1 MQIGILGLAGAGKD
15 TAAQIISRIT
25 GLPIHRYADPLKVAT
40 RKVFG
45 RNFDNRDVKE
55 VPVPFYGHKIED
67 RAIEAAMDLCC
78 DLGFQGAKADKFQE
92 LFFEVMCLPMMS
104 PRQFQQLLGT
114 DVCRA
119 VDADCFIKTM
129 PKVAV
134 IPDVRFENE
143 LAYDLNILINRDV
156 PSVSLHKSEAF
167 VKEVLND
174 PTFYDD
180 IVVVD
185 NNGSMKDLE
194 TNLKGL
200 L

>member
-25 GLPIHRYADPLKVAT
+25 GLPIHRYADPLKVAA

-67 RAIEAAMDLCC
+67 RAIEAAMDLCR

-119 VDADCFIKTM
+119 VDEDCFIKAM
-129 PKVAV
+129 PKDAV

-143 LAYDLNILINRDV
+143 LAYNLNILIDRDV
-156 PSVSLHKSEAF
+156 PNVSLHKSEALA
-167 VKEVLND
+167 KDILHD
-174 PTFYDD
+174 AMSYDD
-180 IVVVD
+180 IFIVD
-185 NNGSMKDLE
+185 NNGSIEELE
-194 TNLKGL
+194 QSLKGL

>member
-15 TAAQIISRIT
+15 TAAEIISRIT
-25 GLPIHRYADPLKVAT
+25 GLPIHRYADPLKVAAL
-40 RKVFG
+40 KVFG
-45 RNFDNRDVKE
+45 RNFDKRDVKE
-55 VPVPFYGHKIED
+55 VQVPFYGRKIED
-67 RAIEAAMDLCC
+67 RAIEAAMDLCR
-78 DLGFQGAKADKFQE
+78 DLGFQGAKADEFQE

-114 DVCRA
+114 DVCRT
-119 VDADCFIKTM
+119 VDEDCFIKAL

-156 PSVSLHKSEAF
+156 PSVNTHKSEAF
-167 VKEVLND
+167 AKEVLND

-180 IVVVD
+180 IIIVD
-185 NNGSMKDLE
+185 NNGSIKDLE
-194 TNLKGL
+194 TSLKGL